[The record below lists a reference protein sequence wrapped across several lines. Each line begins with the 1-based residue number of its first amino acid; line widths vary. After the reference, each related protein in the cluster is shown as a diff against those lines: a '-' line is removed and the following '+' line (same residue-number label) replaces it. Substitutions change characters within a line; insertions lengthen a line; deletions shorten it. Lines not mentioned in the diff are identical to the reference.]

1 MNDID
6 AIATLRGCPL
16 FEDFSDPSLETLLG
30 YFDVMEGSRGDRL
43 YEQGSPSDGF
53 YVVAAGSVAMKVRDV
68 DGRERV
74 VGRVHAPDSFGELA
88 VLLRGERFVSIEATS
103 SVTLFEFSY
112 ESFRRLKRKN
122 PDLCLLVIMAIVR
135 RFGRVLDDSRDVL
148 QRMLLRQFAG
158 SDEA

>member
-6 AIATLRGCPL
+6 AIATLGRCPL
-16 FEDFSDPSLETLLG
+16 FADFSKASLETLLA
-30 YFDVMEGSRGDRL
+30 YFDVMEGVRGDRL

-53 YVVAAGSVAMKVRDV
+53 YIVAQGTVAMKVRDI
-68 DGRERV
+68 DGRERLA
-74 VGRVHAPDSFGELA
+74 GRVSAPESFGELA
-88 VLLRGERFVSIEATS
+88 VLLRGERFVSVEAAS

-148 QRMLLRQFAG
+148 QRLLLRQFAG
-158 SDEA
+158 MDE